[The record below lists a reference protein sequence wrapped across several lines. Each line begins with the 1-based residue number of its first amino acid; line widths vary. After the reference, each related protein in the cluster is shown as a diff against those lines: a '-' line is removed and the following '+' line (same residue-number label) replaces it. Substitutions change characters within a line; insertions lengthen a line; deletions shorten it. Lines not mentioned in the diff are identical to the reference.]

1 MHVRI
6 FPWLI
11 RTALVMTITVL
22 VLSSCFL
29 LPQEDEILAPPLAEP
44 PEISYQTE
52 PVSRA
57 TIQDTIRAFGT
68 FVSGEQADLLFER
81 RGGRLKEIHVEIGDE
96 VREGQLVAELY
107 TNNIEADITQAEL
120 DVRRA
125 ELALRRAQEQSGN
138 SFDLELARADR
149 DLARMRL
156 EQLREELDRE
166 IELSEVTGGT
176 SERIRTLRRQI
187 EEQEIIVRKAEIAV
201 ERIEQSETP
210 LAVELARLDLEAA
223 RIRLDRFREE
233 LEATRLYAP
242 ADGIVTW
249 ISLQAQE
256 GEMIQAFQRIV
267 RLADPQDLIF
277 QYEGREAFEF
287 DVGMECVIMVRDNE
301 YPGTVVLTP
310 RSVPFDRREEFEN
323 TVHIRPSVD
332 IPEARIGG
340 TATAHLV
347 LAERED
353 VLVLPKRAVQRYAT
367 RRYVHVLVNGVRVER
382 DIEIGLETATEVEVT
397 RGLEEGEE
405 VVLR

>member
-1 MHVRI
+1 MHTRTTTSFARI
-6 FPWLI
+6 VFLMI
-11 RTALVMTITVL
+11 VAVVA
-22 VLSSCFL
+22 LSSCFL

-57 TIQDTIRAFGT
+57 TIQDTIRAFGS
-68 FVSGEQADLLFER
+68 FVSAEQADLLFER
-81 RGGRLKEIHVEIGDE
+81 RGGRLKEVHVDIGDE

-107 TNNIEADITQAEL
+107 TSNIEADITQAEL

-125 ELALRRAQEQSGN
+125 ELALRRAEEQSG
-138 SFDLELARADR
+138 SQFDLEFARADR
-149 DLARMRL
+149 DLARLRL
-156 EQLREELDRE
+156 EQLQEELDRE
-166 IELSEVTGGT
+166 LELAEVTGAA
-176 SERIRTLRRQI
+176 SEQARTLRRQI
-187 EEQEIIVRKAEIAV
+187 AEQEILVRKSELAV
-201 ERIEQSETP
+201 ERIQQADVP
-210 LAVELARLDLEAA
+210 LAVELARVDLEAA
-223 RIRLDRFREE
+223 RNRLERLGEE

-242 ADGIVTW
+242 GNGIVTW
-249 ISLQAQE
+249 ISLQAQK
-256 GEMIQAFQRIV
+256 GEMIQAFQRIM
-267 RLADPQDLIF
+267 RLADPQELIF
-277 QYEGREAFEF
+277 QYQGREAFEF
-287 DVGMECVIMVRDNE
+287 DVGMECVLMVRENE

-323 TVHIRPSVD
+323 TVHIKPSTP
-332 IPEARIGG
+332 IAEARIGG

-347 LAERED
+347 LAEREN

-382 DIEIGLETATEVEVT
+382 DIEIGLETATEVEIV